1 MSDPYYGEIKM
12 IGFYYPPLNYAF
24 CNGQT
29 MTIQEH
35 AALYSLLGVKYGGD
49 GKVSFNLPD
58 LRGRV
63 PIHSANGEPGPNL
76 SKYMPGE
83 KGGLE
88 YANLTVDQIP
98 VHSHT
103 ATVDGGSVK
112 VHCSGDQGDT
122 NVAEGNFWAQG
133 GPDGKGYKV
142 YNEAADTRMNANAV
156 TIDGL
161 SVEIGDTGGTKPYLR
176 LQPYLAINF
185 IIALKG
191 TYPPRN

>member
-12 IGFYYPPLNYAF
+12 IGFYYPPLDYAF

-29 MTIQEH
+29 MTIRQND
-35 AALYSLLGVKYGGD
+35 ALYSLLGIKYGGD
-49 GKVSFNLPD
+49 GRVYFNLPD

-76 SKYMPGE
+76 DSYRLGE
-83 KGGLE
+83 QGGLE
-88 YANLTVDQIP
+88 YANLTLEQLP

-103 ATVDGGSVK
+103 AQVKDASVK
-112 VHCSGDQGDT
+112 VNCSSKQGT
-122 NVAEGNFWAQG
+122 KNVAEENFWAQG
-133 GPDGKGYKV
+133 GSDTRGINV
-142 YNEAADTRMNANAV
+142 YNDEADTQMNANAV

-161 SVEIGDTGGTKPYLR
+161 SVEIGDNGGINPYSR
-176 LQPYLAINF
+176 LQPYLAVNF